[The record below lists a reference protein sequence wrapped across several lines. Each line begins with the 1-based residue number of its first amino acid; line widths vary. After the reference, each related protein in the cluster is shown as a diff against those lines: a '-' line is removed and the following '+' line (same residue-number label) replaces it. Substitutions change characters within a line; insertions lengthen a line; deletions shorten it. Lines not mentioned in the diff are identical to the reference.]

1 MSRSP
6 TPDVTVITT
15 GGTIASRVDPRTGAA
30 IPVVSGPELVS
41 LVPGLDRIA
50 TIDVRELSL
59 VPSWEFTL
67 PYMHEIGTAVRSA
80 FANGANGVVV
90 TQGTDTLEETAFWL
104 DLTLDL
110 TALGGPLVITG
121 AMRNNSETGADGPRN
136 ITDAVTV
143 ASEGS
148 RGFAAPVVVANSQ
161 VQAARF
167 VTKTDSFNPAA
178 FQSPGH
184 GPVGA
189 VYGNIVAHFAD
200 LQPLDPL
207 PVSDPS
213 KQVPLIKWSAGMDDL
228 FLRACLKAEVDG
240 VVIEG
245 MGLGHIP
252 GDCVPT
258 VAALRARG
266 TPVVVTTR
274 CLSGPVLPVYGG
286 PGGGRDLAEMGCL
299 FPVGLSGTKSRLLLI
314 AALGSGL
321 AEGSLQALFSGPR
334 AAVTV

>member
-30 IPVVSGPELVS
+30 IPAVSGPELVS

-67 PYMHEIGTAVRSA
+67 PYMHEIGTVVRSP

-110 TALGGPLVITG
+110 PTLGGPVVITG
-121 AMRNNSETGADGPRN
+121 AMRNNSEIGADGPRN

-189 VYGNIVAHFAD
+189 VTATSLRTSPTSNHWIRCRS
-200 LQPLDPL
+200 LTL
-207 PVSDPS
+207 PSRYPS
-213 KQVPLIKWSAGMDDL
+213 SSGRRAWMTYSSA
-228 FLRACLKAEVDG
+228 R
-240 VVIEG
+240 
-245 MGLGHIP
+245 
-252 GDCVPT
+252 
-258 VAALRARG
+258 ALRR
-266 TPVVVTTR
+266 
-274 CLSGPVLPVYGG
+274 
-286 PGGGRDLAEMGCL
+286 
-299 FPVGLSGTKSRLLLI
+299 KST
-314 AALGSGL
+314 
-321 AEGSLQALFSGPR
+321 E
-334 AAVTV
+334 

>member
-1 MSRSP
+1 VSP
-6 TPDVTVITT
+6 TPHITVITT

-30 IPVVSGPELVS
+30 TPVVSGSELVS

-50 TIDVRELSL
+50 TIDVHELSL
-59 VPSWEFTL
+59 VPSWEFT
-67 PYMHEIGTAVRSA
+67 PSYMHEIGSAVRSA

-110 TALGGPLVITG
+110 PDLGGPLVITG
-121 AMRNNSETGADGPRN
+121 AMRNNSEIGADGPRN

-148 RGFAAPVVVANSQ
+148 SAFAAPVVVTNSQ
-161 VQAARF
+161 IQAARF
-167 VTKTDSFNPAA
+167 VTKTDSFNPAT

-184 GPVGA
+184 GQIGA
-189 VYGNIVAHFAD
+189 VFGNIVVHSSD
-200 LQPLDPL
+200 IQPLDPL
-207 PVSDPS
+207 PVIDPS
-213 KQVPLIKWSAGMDDL
+213 KQVPLIKWAAGMDDL

-252 GDCVPT
+252 GDCISP

-299 FPVGLSGTKSRLLLI
+299 LPFGLSGLKSRLLLI

-321 AEGSLQALFSGPR
+321 TEESLQALFRGPR
-334 AAVTV
+334 ATVTA